1 MVDTMIYMV
10 QAIERNTLRPREN
23 GSYIAVCCSSVGL
36 TLLILTFVW
45 PFISQGHG
53 KYNVT

>member
-1 MVDTMIYMV
+1 VDTMIYMV
-10 QAIERNTLRPREN
+10 PAIERNTLRPREN
-23 GSYIAVCCSSVGL
+23 ESYIAVCCSSVGL